1 MLRKRQSR
9 LTFLKNVKRSSTKAG
24 CTGSLNVKLKEI
36 LKEKKNF
43 KAMMVNLGA
52 KNIFEVIK
60 TV

>member
-9 LTFLKNVKRSSTKAG
+9 LTFLKNVKRSLTKAG
-24 CTGSLNVKLKEI
+24 CTGSLGIKFK
-36 LKEKKNF
+36 KKFKGKKNF

-52 KNIFEVIK
+52 KNIFEGIK